1 MRPPSEPKT
10 TPARRAR
17 RHVRPSDRPDE
28 TWRPLPGW
36 GAPYDVSDLGRVRK
50 PAVAVPRRR
59 GGTQHYGELLLRTYL
74 RNGTPLV
81 QLSLGPGRHRAIRVS
96 RLVAALFLPPRPP
109 GAELV
114 FVNGDRRDVRAANLA
129 WSVPPPPLPASALRR
144 LLSAALDRPA
154 RHPPRRRPS

>member
-36 GAPYDVSDLGRVRK
+36 GAPYDVSNLGRVRK

-59 GGTQHYGELLLRTYL
+59 GGTQHYGAQLLRTYL

-81 QLSLGPGRHRAIRVS
+81 QLSLGSRRHRAVRVA
-96 RLVAALFLPPRPP
+96 RLVAAAFLPQPPP

-129 WSVPPPPLPASALRR
+129 WSAPPPPLPASALRR
-144 LLSAALDRPA
+144 LLSAARI
-154 RHPPRRRPS
+154 PRR